1 MKKKRRLF
9 LVLFSISAVLVLGGL
24 ELDNRGLN
32 GLPVALIGTL
42 TTLITIF
49 ISSYGPLSDRTAGKR
64 EKKVKKPINL
74 KLQWYHWIP
83 IAVVLVL
90 GPIDYFG
97 NLPAVGKT
105 VLHIAVIVLIALI
118 LYRIPSI
125 RKEVKEL
132 MSILDPL
139 FKPDGFE
146 KKYWDRET
154 GRPKNAPMITVV
166 QPDDSQEDSRLRY
179 RDTNSRKWIP
189 VVIVA
194 IAGLLLIVCL
204 LKFSVKD
211 WQEQNSQFSVD
222 MQEFLDSILSGN
234 FDQAGKFGGKLLQY
248 LFGNIKP
255 FLFLALLLLASI
267 ILVYLS
273 RRIYLKTRVY
283 RSKKDDWL

>member
-9 LVLFSISAVLVLGGL
+9 LILLSVSAVLGFGGL
-24 ELDNRGLN
+24 ELNNRGLN
-32 GLPVALIGTL
+32 GLPVAMIGTVTAL
-42 TTLITIF
+42 TTTIVF
-49 ISSYGPLSDRTAGKR
+49 TYVPRAERRAMKR
-64 EKKVKKPINL
+64 DTKSKKPIRL
-74 KLQWYHWIP
+74 RWFHWIL
-83 IAVVLVL
+83 IAIFLVLALLNQFVALPNVVLYIAGGVLLVMVAYNVPFLRKQIKELLPVL
-90 GPIDYFG
+90 GS
-97 NLPAVGKT
+97 L
-105 VLHIAVIVLIALI
+105 L
-118 LYRIPSI
+118 
-125 RKEVKEL
+125 
-132 MSILDPL
+132 
-139 FKPDGFE
+139 KPDGFE
-146 KKYWDRET
+146 KKYWDSET

-194 IAGLLLIVCL
+194 IAGLLLIVHL
-204 LKFSVKD
+204 LNFSVKD

-255 FLFLALLLLASI
+255 FLFLALLVLAVI
-267 ILVYLS
+267 IASSLS
-273 RRIYLKTRVY
+273 RKIYQKTRVY